1 MTSKDRFLMA
11 LRHEEADRIPITDT
25 PWETTIAH
33 WHDEGLAE
41 GQSPAAL
48 FGYER
53 VAQGADLTFQFP
65 AEVLEETDGY
75 IVERDTSGV
84 VSRTLKGREATPERR
99 AFTITDR
106 RAWEEHRPRLVWNE
120 SRVDWEYGL
129 AANRAFR
136 SKGLFVTYQ
145 AGAFGYDLIQR
156 FAGAPQILMAMHDDR
171 AWVKDMI
178 DTVAELIIH
187 AVEEMLYRGF
197 CFDGAFIADDLG
209 FRNGLFF
216 SPALYRELE
225 FPSQKRLCDFFHS
238 RGMPVILHT
247 DGDVRQL
254 VPTFIEAGFD
264 CLQPLEVKAG
274 MDLIELKKQYGD
286 RLAFMGGIDVRA
298 MADPDPGRIE
308 HEIRSKIPIA
318 RKQGGYIYH
327 SDHSVPDNVSFAQYC
342 RTMELVHRYGT
353 F

>member
-1 MTSKDRFLMA
+1 MA

-25 PWETTIAH
+25 PWETTTAR
-33 WHDEGLAE
+33 WHGEGLPE
-41 GQSPAAL
+41 GQSPAAF

-53 VAQGADLTFQFP
+53 VAQGADLSFQLP
-65 AEVLEETDGY
+65 TEVLEETDEY
-75 IVERDTSGV
+75 IVSKDTSGV
-84 VSRTLKGREATPERR
+84 TSRTLKGREATPERI

-106 RAWEEHRPRLVWNE
+106 RAWEEHRPRLAWNE
-120 SRVDWEYGL
+120 SRVDWEKGL

-136 SKGLFVTYQ
+136 GEGLFVTYQ

-156 FAGAPQILMAMHDDR
+156 FAGAPQILMAMHDDP

-187 AVEEMLYRGF
+187 AVEEMLSRGF

-225 FPSQKRLCDFFHS
+225 FSSQKGLCDFFHS
-238 RGMPVILHT
+238 KGMPVILHT
-247 DGDVRQL
+247 DGDVREL
-254 VPTFIEAGFD
+254 VPMFIEAGFD

-298 MADPDPGRIE
+298 MADPNPERIE
-308 HEIRSKIPIA
+308 DEIRSKIPIA
-318 RKQGGYIYH
+318 RRQGGYIYH

-342 RTMELVHRYGT
+342 RAMELVHRYGT